1 MIQRNSKTAGLVS
14 LSTQNTQ
21 ESTNIY
27 FLNNI
32 NNNID
37 NKFLY
42 YILKNKEQ
50 ELNILANYTMTTNL
64 PRNKLEDFEINI
76 LNNEYQKIIVK
87 ECDEY
92 ESNINML
99 LETNKKLSLKN
110 MIEEVNL

>member
-1 MIQRNSKTAGLVS
+1 
-14 LSTQNTQ
+14 
-21 ESTNIY
+21 
-27 FLNNI
+27 
-32 NNNID
+32 
-37 NKFLY
+37 
-42 YILKNKEQ
+42 
-50 ELNILANYTMTTNL
+50 MTTNL

-110 MIEEVNL
+110 MIKEVNL